1 MKDVYRTF
9 KHTVDRHGMLR
20 PGDRVLVAYSGG
32 VDSSALLGLLLDL
45 RKERPFEIVV
55 GHFNHQ
61 LRAAA
66 VADEEFV
73 AEVARRNSLPL
84 EVGREDVRRF
94 ARDRR
99 MNLEEAARQLRYDFL
114 NSAARRIGCRRIATG
129 HTLSDQTET
138 VLMRLMRG
146 SGLRGLCGIYP
157 LVEGGIIRPL
167 LSLKREDILKFLEDS
182 GTAYRLDE
190 SNSDRRFLRNRIRI
204 ELLPLIREKYEAGIE
219 SHIDRLTSILRE
231 EEAFMEQVVREKS
244 AEMLVRSDGIW
255 TLSHSRVKNLDI
267 ALQRRLVREF
277 LRRIKG
283 NLRRVSLEDVERV
296 LRMRE
301 GDVFTFKE
309 GISLERENDIIRRA
323 ARVENRSGY
332 SLIWRGEDT
341 LEIESPDLRFVS
353 RTLSRKPGPEDYDD
367 RKRVWL
373 DSGKASFPLQVR
385 SRRPGDRY
393 RPLGAPGGRKIKEV
407 MREKGIP
414 REIRT
419 RLPIF
424 VSRGEIIWSPGL
436 PVGEAF
442 KVDED
447 TREVICIELI
457 SS

>member
-1 MKDVYRTF
+1 M
-9 KHTVDRHGMLR
+9 
-20 PGDRVLVAYSGG
+20 
-32 VDSSALLGLLLDL
+32 
-45 RKERPFEIVV
+45 

-66 VADEEFV
+66 VEDEKFA
-73 AEVARRNSLPL
+73 AEIARRYKLPL
-84 EVGREDVRRF
+84 EVGRGDVRRF

-99 MNLEEAARQLRYDFL
+99 MNLEETARQLRYDFL
-114 NSAARRIGCRRIATG
+114 NSAAQRTGCRRIATG

-167 LSLKREDILKFLEDS
+167 LSLKRVDILNFLGEC
-182 GTAYRLDE
+182 GMAYRLDE
-190 SNSDRRFLRNRIRI
+190 SNSDQRFLRNRIRL
-204 ELLPLIREKYEAGIE
+204 ELLPLIREKYEPGIE
-219 SHIDRLTSILRE
+219 SQIHRLTSILRE
-231 EEAFMEQVVREKS
+231 EEAFMEQRVREKS
-244 AEMLVRSDGIW
+244 AETLVRLEGSW
-255 TLSHSRVKNLDI
+255 ALSLSRVKNLDI

-283 NLRRVSLEDVERV
+283 DLRRVSLEDVERI
-296 LRMRE
+296 LKMRD
-301 GDVFTFKE
+301 GDVFAFKE
-309 GISLERENDIIRRA
+309 GISLERENGIIRRA
-323 ARVENRSGY
+323 ARVEERSGY
-332 SLIWRGEDT
+332 SLIWRGEDM
-341 LEIESPDLRFVS
+341 LEIESPDLRFIS
-353 RTLSRKPGPEDYDD
+353 RTLRKKPGPKDYDD

-385 SRRPGDRY
+385 SRRDGDRY
-393 RPLGAPGGRKIKEV
+393 RPLGAPGSRKIKEV

-414 REIRT
+414 RAIRA
-419 RLPIF
+419 RLPLF
-424 VSRGEIIWSPGL
+424 VSQGEIVWSPGL

-447 TREVICIELI
+447 TCEVICIELI